1 MQSSI
6 CIKLELAEVLK
17 LKGQVDSFI
26 VIIII
31 ILSHSTSKSI
41 SSQGDYH

>member
-1 MQSSI
+1 MPSSI

-17 LKGQVDSFI
+17 LKVQVDPFI

-31 ILSHSTSKSI
+31 LSYSTIKSM
-41 SSQGDYH
+41 SSQGGYY